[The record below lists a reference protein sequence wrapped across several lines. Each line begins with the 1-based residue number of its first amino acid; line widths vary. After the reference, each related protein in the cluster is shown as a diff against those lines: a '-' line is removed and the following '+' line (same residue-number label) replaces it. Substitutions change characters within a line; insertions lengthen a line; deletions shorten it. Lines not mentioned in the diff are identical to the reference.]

1 MTSSRLALP
10 ALCASAALVASTV
23 GLVAAPAQAEPTD
36 APSSSAACETYP
48 ADQLEEGQEVTGL
61 TTAGVTPGR
70 PSSKVEPESFT
81 GTYLDT
87 LRSDDGDT
95 LVFDL
100 KGSRI
105 TKADGTIDAGVWSG
119 MSGSPVYAAD
129 GRLIGAVAYTFGGT
143 QGSSIAGV
151 TPAAALQALRA
162 NGGQAPTSIRLT
174 SREKNRLVAA
184 GADRSELGTGARSIK
199 PVTAITLPSSLA
211 RGYATIAKRA
221 GTTARTVINGASGGT
236 AADAPIVAGGNLA
249 VADSYGSIASYAL
262 GTASLVCD
270 GDVVGFGHPMEFAN
284 AQRTL
289 HNASTALI
297 QADGGESY
305 KLANLGAPQGT
316 LLHDGLA
323 GVFGRLGALP
333 LTTTVTST
341 ASSDGK
347 PARTYLSSVPN
358 PDALAEIAAT
368 HAFRD
373 AALAQ
378 DQLAGGESL
387 VTWTVKGT
395 STVNGKPVEMRRTDR
410 YSRQDSLAEYVGTG
424 VASNIWALQDNPFS
438 NIDVTDVTIDDTLT
452 SPYKALKATAAERYD
467 TKTRR
472 WVKLREGGTIT
483 ATKGRTIKLR
493 ITLDRANRYSKATKR
508 YVTTEIRPA
517 STAIGTGRIV
527 ITGGNTN
534 SWDDEDEYF
543 DDFAPWDDEDYYY
556 DDEDELSLPAKQPTS
571 AQGVADQ
578 LANDVRN
585 DDLVVSQ
592 DYFTKPSKRSSKRV
606 LVNQDK
612 RLRQTSIV
620 SGLLYFK
627 VRYR

>member
-87 LRSDDGDT
+87 LKSDDGDT

-129 GRLIGAVAYTFGGT
+129 GRLIGAVAYTFGGS

-162 NGGQAPTSIRLT
+162 NGGQAPTSIKLT
-174 SREKNRLVAA
+174 SREKDRLVAA
-184 GADRSELGTGARSIK
+184 GADRGELGTGARSIK

-221 GTTARTVINGASGGT
+221 GTKARTVIAGASG
-236 AADAPIVAGGNLA
+236 
-249 VADSYGSIASYAL
+249 

-438 NIDVTDVTIDDTLT
+438 NIDVTDVTIDDTLM

-472 WVKLREGGTIT
+472 WVKLREGGTIS

-534 SWDDEDEYF
+534 SWDDEEEYF